1 VRLEM
6 AEALVAVRIDP
17 AGERIEPAGERTIG
31 VNRAAAGSEEDA
43 TPVLGACEQNGAA
56 GLGVAGKELG
66 GADAQPA

>member
-6 AEALVAVRIDP
+6 AEALVAVGIDP
-17 AGERIEPAGERTIG
+17 AGERIEPARQRTIG
-31 VNRAAAGSEEDA
+31 VNRAAAGPEEDA
-43 TPVLGACEQNGAA
+43 TLVLGAREQNGAA